1 MNERKRF
8 VILLILAIASLLL
21 LLVIRQT
28 VGQNFT
34 DTL

>member
-34 DTL
+34 DSL